1 VARNTVI
8 DDRRV
13 LTADFLP
20 NRMVHRDSER
30 KEIAS
35 ALEPLL
41 EGEQPRDVLVHGP
54 PGTGKT
60 TMARYVVDKLKEHDS
75 SVISGYVNCWRH
87 SSRFEIYYNLLQDM
101 GERMISRTGTPTDEL
116 IEKFE
121 KKLRTRS
128 VVVILDEVDQ
138 IEDEKVLYD
147 MARYTRT
154 GVIMAGNQE
163 NVFYDLDGRIRS
175 SLSSRKNVR
184 FREYETTELMD
195 ILEDRRRWGLR
206 EDAVGDAE
214 LRRIA
219 ARANG
224 DARVAINSLRI
235 AAESAEEEAREKI
248 ISEDV
253 EDAVPEARE
262 LDQTE
267 SLERLNKDQEILYG
281 IIEDEEEISSRELYE
296 SYREEAGEPK
306 VERTLRKYLNKM
318 EKYNLVGSKG
328 EGTGTK
334 YVSKS

>member
-35 ALEPLL
+35 ALEPVL

-75 SVISGYVNCWRH
+75 SVVSGYVNCWRH

-116 IEKFE
+116 VEKFE
-121 KKLRTRS
+121 EKLRTRS
-128 VVVILDEVDQ
+128 VVVVLDEVDQ
-138 IEDEKVLYD
+138 LEDEKVLYD
-147 MARYTRT
+147 MARYTKT
-154 GVIMAGNQE
+154 GLIMVGNRE

-184 FREYETTELMD
+184 FRQYETGELED
-195 ILEDRRRWGLR
+195 ILEDRREWGLR
-206 EDAVGDAE
+206 KDAIDDVE
-214 LRRIA
+214 LRKIA

-235 AAESAEEEAREKI
+235 AAESAEEDAREKI
-248 ISEDV
+248 TSEDV

-262 LDQTE
+262 LDETE
-267 SLERLNKDQEILYG
+267 SLEKLNKDQEILYSV
-281 IIEDEEEISSRELYE
+281 IEDEEEIGSRELYE
-296 SYREEAGEPK
+296 RYREKAEEPK

-318 EKYNLVGSKG
+318 EKYNLIESKG
-328 EGTGTK
+328 KGTGTK
-334 YVSKS
+334 YVSKD